1 VPRTS
6 PVSYRTLPNCQA
18 ATPGA
23 SDGRLK
29 IAEHGDQLPWS
40 MALSIMWHG
49 HPRGLAAATVAGG
62 RLPRWFATLV
72 TIYFGFLAVF
82 VPLREFPVWVKNAP
96 RSAAD
101 VYLVIVATAL
111 ILGCYRGWRLA
122 LRFDASGVTVRNY
135 FRTYRIGWSDVN
147 CFADGNAG
155 LATSQGFA
163 WTLSIVTRERRP
175 VIASATARYHGARPE
190 TLTAVRHR
198 AELHGIAA
206 DLAGVAKKVRPRRR
220 NFAGDI
226 LVWLGITAALFYA
239 LSLLDAAGGC
249 TTC

>member
-1 VPRTS
+1 
-6 PVSYRTLPNCQA
+6 
-18 ATPGA
+18 
-23 SDGRLK
+23 
-29 IAEHGDQLPWS
+29 
-40 MALSIMWHG
+40 MAIQG
-49 HPRGLAAATVAGG
+49 GLAAATVAGG
-62 RLPRWFATLV
+62 RLPRWFAALV
-72 TIYFGFLAVF
+72 TIYFGFLAIF

-122 LRFDASGVTVRNY
+122 LHFDVSGVTVRNY
-135 FRTYRIGWSDVN
+135 FRTYRIGWSEVS

-163 WTLSIVTRERRP
+163 WALSVVTRERRP
-175 VIASATARYHGARPE
+175 VVASATARYHGARPD
-190 TLTAVRHR
+190 TLTAIRHH

-206 DLAGVAKKVRPRRR
+206 DLPRRR
-220 NFAGDI
+220 NFVGDI

-239 LSLLDAAGGC
+239 LGLLDAAGGC